1 MMEMDQQYD
10 HQGNPI
16 PDARPEGAR
25 FEDQLVF
32 DKMVIAKLDYIK
44 GIKEAAVN
52 EMNFEKA

>member
-1 MMEMDQQYD
+1 
-10 HQGNPI
+10 
-16 PDARPEGAR
+16 
-25 FEDQLVF
+25 VF